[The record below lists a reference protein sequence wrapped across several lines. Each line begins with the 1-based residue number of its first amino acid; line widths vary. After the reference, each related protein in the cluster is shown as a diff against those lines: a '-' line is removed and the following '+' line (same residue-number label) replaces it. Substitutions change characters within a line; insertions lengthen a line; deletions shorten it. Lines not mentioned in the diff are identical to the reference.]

1 MISTRQI
8 KAARLYL
15 GWEQKDLAEKSG
27 LSLPTIQRMEKL
39 GMGKSSVANAEKVV
53 KALQDAGVIFI
64 EAGTYNGEGGEGVRL
79 SSGRNCIETGE

>member
-15 GWEQKDLAEKSG
+15 GWEQRDLAEKSG

-53 KALQDAGVIFI
+53 KALRAAGIVFI
-64 EAGTYNGEGGEGVRL
+64 PAGDYSGEGGEGVRL
-79 SSGRNCIETGE
+79 SVQNGNETDE

>member
-1 MISTRQI
+1 MITTRQI

-15 GWEQKDLAEKSG
+15 GWEQRDLAEKSG

-53 KALQDAGVIFI
+53 KALQDAGIIFI
-64 EAGTYNGEGGEGVRL
+64 EAGAYSGEGGEGVRL
-79 SSGRNCIETGE
+79 ASGRNYIETGE